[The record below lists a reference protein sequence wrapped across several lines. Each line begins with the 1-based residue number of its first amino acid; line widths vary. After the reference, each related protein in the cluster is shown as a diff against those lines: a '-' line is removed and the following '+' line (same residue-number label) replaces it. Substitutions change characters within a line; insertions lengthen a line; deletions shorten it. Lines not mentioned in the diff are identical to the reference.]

1 MNAVLAFLDAY
12 RGVIL
17 IATVVIIM
25 AIEWAGRQGSLWLM
39 EKAFG
44 VEFAERYDTRW
55 TTIGVIHHELSHL
68 LVALFT
74 GARIDKFRLYRFK
87 REEGDKAL
95 GYVNYT
101 PRGLFLLPLLQ
112 KTAIG
117 IAPALFGSLNVCL
130 LGWYIMQVWQNGGTA
145 AALCEPGVWV
155 AAILMA
161 QIAYHSC
168 PSAQDIKGS
177 WISILLFALLIAFSS
192 FRYFTL
198 DLSLWIIRTVL
209 VAMGVSTA
217 PAVVISILFIAVNG
231 VKYLQHTL
239 AAGRY

>member
-1 MNAVLAFLDAY
+1 MTA
-12 RGVIL
+12 
-17 IATVVIIM
+17 
-25 AIEWAGRQGSLWLM
+25 
-39 EKAFG
+39 
-44 VEFAERYDTRW
+44 
-55 TTIGVIHHELSHL
+55 IGVIHHELSHL

-239 AAGRY
+239 AAGRS

>member
-12 RGVIL
+12 RGVVL

-44 VEFAERYDTRW
+44 AEFAERYDTRW
-55 TTIGVIHHELSHL
+55 TAIGVIHHELSHL

-74 GARIDKFRLYRFK
+74 GARIDKY
-87 REEGDKAL
+87 
-95 GYVNYT
+95 
-101 PRGLFLLPLLQ
+101 
-112 KTAIG
+112 
-117 IAPALFGSLNVCL
+117 
-130 LGWYIMQVWQNGGTA
+130 GGTA

-177 WISILLFALLIAFSS
+177 WISILIFALLVAFSN

-209 VAMGVSTA
+209 VAMAVSTA

>member
-44 VEFAERYDTRW
+44 AEFAERYDTRW
-55 TTIGVIHHELSHL
+55 TAIGVIHL

-130 LGWYIMQVWQNGGTA
+130 LGWYIMQVWRNGGTA

-177 WISILLFALLIAFSS
+177 WISILIFALLVAFSS

>member
-44 VEFAERYDTRW
+44 AEFAERYDTRW
-55 TTIGVIHHELSHL
+55 TAIGVIHHELSHL

-117 IAPALFGSLNVCL
+117 IAPALFGR
-130 LGWYIMQVWQNGGTA
+130 YIMQVWQNGGTA

>member
-44 VEFAERYDTRW
+44 AEFAERYDTRW
-55 TTIGVIHHELSHL
+55 TAIGVIHHELSHL

-168 PSAQDIKGS
+168 PSAQDIKGPGYRFCYLHCSLHFRVFGISPLTFLSGLSAQS
-177 WISILLFALLIAFSS
+177 WLRWECPLHRLL
-192 FRYFTL
+192 
-198 DLSLWIIRTVL
+198 
-209 VAMGVSTA
+209 
-217 PAVVISILFIAVNG
+217 
-231 VKYLQHTL
+231 
-239 AAGRY
+239 

>member
-44 VEFAERYDTRW
+44 AEFAERYDTRW
-55 TTIGVIHHELSHL
+55 TAIGVIHHELSHL

-117 IAPALFGSLNVCL
+117 IAPALFGSLNV
-130 LGWYIMQVWQNGGTA
+130 WYIMQVWQNGGTA

-192 FRYFTL
+192 FQYFTL

-209 VAMGVSTA
+209 VAMAVSTA

>member
-44 VEFAERYDTRW
+44 AEFAERYDTRW
-55 TTIGVIHHELSHL
+55 TAIGVIHHELSHL

-130 LGWYIMQVWQNGGTA
+130 LGWVHHAGLA
-145 AALCEPGVWV
+145 ERRDCR
-155 AAILMA
+155 
-161 QIAYHSC
+161 C
-168 PSAQDIKGS
+168 
-177 WISILLFALLIAFSS
+177 
-192 FRYFTL
+192 
-198 DLSLWIIRTVL
+198 SL
-209 VAMGVSTA
+209 
-217 PAVVISILFIAVNG
+217 
-231 VKYLQHTL
+231 
-239 AAGRY
+239 

>member
-44 VEFAERYDTRW
+44 AEFAERYDTRW
-55 TTIGVIHHELSHL
+55 TAIGVIHHELSHL

-177 WISILLFALLIAFSS
+177 
-192 FRYFTL
+192 
-198 DLSLWIIRTVL
+198 
-209 VAMGVSTA
+209 
-217 PAVVISILFIAVNG
+217 
-231 VKYLQHTL
+231 
-239 AAGRY
+239 

>member
-1 MNAVLAFLDAY
+1 
-12 RGVIL
+12 
-17 IATVVIIM
+17 
-25 AIEWAGRQGSLWLM
+25 
-39 EKAFG
+39 
-44 VEFAERYDTRW
+44 
-55 TTIGVIHHELSHL
+55 
-68 LVALFT
+68 
-74 GARIDKFRLYRFK
+74 
-87 REEGDKAL
+87 
-95 GYVNYT
+95 
-101 PRGLFLLPLLQ
+101 
-112 KTAIG
+112 
-117 IAPALFGSLNVCL
+117 
-130 LGWYIMQVWQNGGTA
+130 MQVWQNGGTA

>member
-55 TTIGVIHHELSHL
+55 TAIGVIHHELSHL

-168 PSAQDIKGS
+168 PSA
-177 WISILLFALLIAFSS
+177 
-192 FRYFTL
+192 
-198 DLSLWIIRTVL
+198 
-209 VAMGVSTA
+209 
-217 PAVVISILFIAVNG
+217 
-231 VKYLQHTL
+231 
-239 AAGRY
+239 

>member
-55 TTIGVIHHELSHL
+55 TAIGVIHHELSHL

-155 AAILMA
+155 AAILKELNEA
-161 QIAYHSC
+161 TAKRKATRTRKRKDLGEDSETSNSKLEQIEI
-168 PSAQDIKGS
+168 PDIP
-177 WISILLFALLIAFSS
+177 
-192 FRYFTL
+192 
-198 DLSLWIIRTVL
+198 DED
-209 VAMGVSTA
+209 
-217 PAVVISILFIAVNG
+217 PDDEDDD
-231 VKYLQHTL
+231 
-239 AAGRY
+239 

>member
-44 VEFAERYDTRW
+44 AEFAERYDTRW
-55 TTIGVIHHELSHL
+55 TAIGVIHHELSHL

-145 AALCEPGVWV
+145 AALCEP
-155 AAILMA
+155 AILMA

-177 WISILLFALLIAFSS
+177 WISILIFALLVAFSS

-217 PAVVISILFIAVNG
+217 PAVVISILFIVVNG
-231 VKYLQHTL
+231 VKYLQHEL